1 MVRSAGGDKAGLL
14 GRKTEEREKG
24 DARILGSCDFVTEIL
39 NESNEVLENRQQI
52 PIEQLANKVIQYF
65 GIKIED
71 VSGKS
76 QKSKIAKAR
85 AIICYFAIREM
96 RYPGT
101 AVGKFLKIR
110 RYSALRCAERG
121 KKVLDTDRR
130 LWELMQ
136 T

>member
-1 MVRSAGGDKAGLL
+1 
-14 GRKTEEREKG
+14 
-24 DARILGSCDFVTEIL
+24 VTEIM

-71 VSGKS
+71 ISGKS
-76 QKSKIAKAR
+76 QKSKISKAR

-110 RYSALRCAERG
+110 RYTALRCAERG
-121 KKVLDTDRR
+121 KKLLDTDNR

-136 T
+136 IK